1 MTICSLRN
9 DNLLS
14 RCVYSGILNRKF
26 PQKKAFRPENSDCA
40 ECVTFSLP
48 HIKFNLKG
56 LWHAST
62 HVRHLDF
69 FPAEG
74 FSSLLSGKK
83 ISFHR
88 PLSASELCW
97 NLVKRILDH
106 LWAILVVYMCIFL
119 KIHWEIGCWREKVRG
134 EVYEAARDGCCFR
147 LEAGWYPEEERK
159 RQRNSGMRITDG
171 YLWREMFM
179 TAGGKWS
186 VCVCIRQTRP
196 SLNIFCPWRCD
207 EERGKSLQFYPFNI
221 ISFLPP

>member
-9 DNLLS
+9 DNLLP

-40 ECVTFSLP
+40 ACVTFSLP

-56 LWHAST
+56 LWHASA

-88 PLSASELCW
+88 PLSASELRQ
-97 NLVKRILDH
+97 NLVKRKLDD
-106 LWAILVVYMCIFL
+106 LWAILVVYMCISL
-119 KIHWEIGCWREKVRG
+119 KIHWEIGCWRQKVRG
-134 EVYEAARDGCCFR
+134 EVYEVAWGGSCFC
-147 LEAGWYPEEERK
+147 LEAGWYPKEERK
-159 RQRNSGMRITDG
+159 RQRNSGMRITD
-171 YLWREMFM
+171 E
-179 TAGGKWS
+179 
-186 VCVCIRQTRP
+186 
-196 SLNIFCPWRCD
+196 
-207 EERGKSLQFYPFNI
+207 
-221 ISFLPP
+221 